1 MGQLYVN
8 DMPHRQTRMHMHS
21 FHGHLDV
28 EVSQA
33 VEAMLYCML
42 HFVLCVTALAYL
54 QPYCPT

>member
-1 MGQLYVN
+1 
-8 DMPHRQTRMHMHS
+8 MHMHS

-33 VEAMLYCML
+33 VEAMLYFML